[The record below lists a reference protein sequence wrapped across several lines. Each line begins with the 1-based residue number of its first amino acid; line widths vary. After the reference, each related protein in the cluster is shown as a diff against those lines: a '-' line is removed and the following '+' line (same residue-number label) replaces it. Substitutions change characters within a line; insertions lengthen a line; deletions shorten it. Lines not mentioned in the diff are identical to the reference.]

1 MNFTDTPEQKAF
13 REQARAWIREHAP
26 WEHVERIKKLR
37 FAGLPFEDEH
47 EWLAISKSW
56 QRKKYDAGWACLVWP
71 TEYGGRGLSPSEN
84 VIFQEEEGPF
94 AELFGSF
101 MIGQGFVAP
110 TLMAFASEAQKRDFL
125 PRLASGENIWCQMFS
140 EPGAGSDLAGVR
152 TRAERCEG
160 GWRLNGQKVW
170 TSGAHHSEW
179 GIVLVRTDPDAVKH
193 KGLTMFIVN
202 MATPGVTVRP
212 IKQLSGST
220 HFNEVFFDDVL
231 LPDEQRLGAAN
242 DGWRVA
248 LTTLMSERMSI
259 GASTPTGIDEIFD
272 LALQRDEDG
281 DGTAPIDSEEV
292 RLKLAD
298 WYAKSSGIRFG
309 VYRMLTALARGGAPG
324 PEAAVCKLVGASA
337 TQDIAA
343 FGLDLLGARG
353 RAAGGDE
360 DAWLFHTLFAFGAV
374 HRLEGGTDEVLRN
387 ILAERVLGLPA
398 DIRADRGPF
407 RDIPTAPRPGA

>member
-1 MNFTDTPEQKAF
+1 MNFTDTPEQAAF
-13 REQARAWIREHAP
+13 RAAARAWIAAHAP
-26 WEHVERIKKLR
+26 WQHLERIRKLR
-37 FAGLPFEDEH
+37 FAGLPFADEH
-47 EWLAISKSW
+47 EWLTIAKAW

-84 VIFQEEEGPF
+84 VIFQQEEGPY
-94 AELFGSF
+94 AELFGPF

-110 TLMAFASEAQKRDFL
+110 TLMAFAAEAQKRDFL

-179 GIVLVRTDPDAVKH
+179 GIALVRTDPDAVKH
-193 KGLTMFIVN
+193 KGLTMFIVD
-202 MATPGVTVRP
+202 MAAPGLTVRP
-212 IKQLSGST
+212 IRQLSGST

-231 LPDEQRLGAAN
+231 VPEAHCLGEPN

-259 GASTPTGIDEIFD
+259 GASTPTGIDEM
-272 LALQRDEDG
+272 LALALKRDAAG
-281 DGTAPIDSEEV
+281 AAPIDSEDV
-292 RLKLAD
+292 RLRLAD

-309 VYRMLTALARGGAPG
+309 VYRMLTALARGGSPG
-324 PEAAVCKLVGASA
+324 PEAAVCKLVGATA

-343 FGLDLLGARG
+343 YGLDLLGARG
-353 RAAGGDE
+353 HAADTDD
-360 DAWLFHTLFAFGAV
+360 DAWLFHTLFAFGAL

-387 ILAERVLGLPA
+387 ILAERVLGLPP

-407 RDIPTAPRPGA
+407 RDIPTARI